1 MVHNKN
7 NGAYDVT
14 IKIKTCLIEK
24 VSDDDLLSKLSH
36 NLSLKCASVIVRSLS
51 GTVVSFGESVS
62 RFKPGDD
69 VCAVVSIRN
78 QFKISEDICTINESF
93 VVSKP
98 TKLSWQVSTACITDG
113 IKAYN
118 ALHYQAA
125 LKPNNSVLICNTASS
140 FGIFCLQLACL
151 FKCKVMCTV
160 SCDNEEKL
168 LKDILKEKK
177 VRIYPSHEY
186 MKNAVLEES
195 ENVGVDV
202 IVDCEGIA
210 TTQKNATTAESF
222 DCSKPT
228 KHDIISC
235 LGVSGKW
242 ITSSQDLELT
252 SHDSK
257 MLCMKNAS
265 ISYQFY
271 DSIVVSM
278 SKQNKILHILSEVLQ
293 KAESSLLTPYLMDN
307 ISIENFDDSTL
318 QEKKSVIINY

>member
-1 MVHNKN
+1 MHHDERP
-7 NGAYDVT
+7 YDVT
-14 IKIKTCLIEK
+14 IKIKSCSIEK
-24 VSDDDLLSKLSH
+24 VSDDDLLSKLAN
-36 NLSLKCASVIVRSLS
+36 NLSLKNTSVIVRSLS
-51 GTVVSFGESVS
+51 GTVVSVGKSVS
-62 RFKPGDD
+62 RFKPNDD
-69 VCAVVSIRN
+69 VCAVISIRN
-78 QFKISEDICTINESF
+78 QLEVSKNICAINESF

-125 LKPNNSVLICNTASS
+125 LKPNILVLICNAASS
-140 FGIFCLQLACL
+140 FGIFCLQLASL

-168 LKDILKEKK
+168 LKDIFKEKEVK
-177 VRIYPSHEY
+177 IYTSHEY
-186 MKNAVLEES
+186 MKNAVLAES

-202 IVDCEGIA
+202 IIDCEGVA
-210 TTQKNATTAESF
+210 PNKKNATSEESF
-222 DCSKPT
+222 DCGKPT

-242 ITSSQDLELT
+242 VTSSQDLEL
-252 SHDSK
+252 SSQDSK

-265 ISYQFY
+265 VNYQFY
-271 DSIVVSM
+271 DSLIVSM
-278 SKQNKILHILSEVLQ
+278 SKQNKVLHVLSEVLQ
-293 KAESSLLTPYLMDN
+293 KAESSLLTPYLIESM
-307 ISIENFDDSTL
+307 SIDSFDESTL